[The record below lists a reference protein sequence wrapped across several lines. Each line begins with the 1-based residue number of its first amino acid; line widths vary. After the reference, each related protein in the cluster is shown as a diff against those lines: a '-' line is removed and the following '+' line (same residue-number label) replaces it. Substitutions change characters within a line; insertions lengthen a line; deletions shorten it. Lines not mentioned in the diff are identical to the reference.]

1 MRVRVDNGGEQ
12 MMRPAED
19 EPDGVSVPAE
29 LTGLVDVLLGYG
41 MSKFEARN
49 GRPLDHPGLRLL
61 RAQLQTAWA
70 SSRGRP
76 RRTLLMPERLAP
88 RYLSVSEA
96 APVMRVTPRQ
106 VRRLA
111 RAGVIVAVR
120 TGRDWRIS
128 AEAAEQYPER
138 RRAWQQGAA

>member
-1 MRVRVDNGGEQ
+1 MRVV
-12 MMRPAED
+12 ED
-19 EPDGVSVPAE
+19 EPEGVVVPPE
-29 LTGLVDVLLGYG
+29 LAGLVAVLIGYG
-41 MSKFEARN
+41 LDVFEARN
-49 GRPLDHPGLRLL
+49 GGSPDLPGLRLL
-61 RAQLQTAWA
+61 RAQLQTARA

-76 RRTLLMPERLAP
+76 RRTLPMPERLSS

-96 APVMRVTPRQ
+96 APVMRVSTRQ

-111 RAGVIVAVR
+111 KAGAIVAVR

-138 RRAWQQGAA
+138 RRAWQQGAAA